1 MTPLMNVQRRV
12 VKLYRQIANSWL
24 SAALVVLV
32 TFAFVTR
39 LLDDFPIQP
48 DGLRSIATVGY
59 FDDSPDLSSLIKR
72 LSTVSQ
78 QHVPGYFLALYA
90 WVQFVEWEPLLLRL
104 LSVYFGII
112 SLALMYRLGRDF
124 VSREAGL
131 FGLVML
137 SSLAF
142 YNYWYL
148 PIRMYTMFV
157 AAELLMLWIYFRV
170 ISRHSHAPRAYI
182 ALLLACLTF
191 LNTQIFSLA
200 IASGLAIFHLLF
212 VPKTRQWLA
221 LTVLGLIVGIVFLP
235 WLSVLLTGTEE
246 IAAGEFG
253 DINVLSPIDLVTTIF
268 SLGMNASIFF
278 LGILVLS
285 FKQVIEGDRVTI
297 ALWLITIVATVFYLA
312 VNLLTGGIDLHR
324 ARYFVTLFPPI
335 ILLLNKGMT
344 NLSRWKTVSFLI
356 LLFWLASGLLYQR
369 RVGSDYFV
377 RSYNTIPIHLI
388 ERHLRNDL
396 RDGDLITG
404 WTDGLNFDYRIK
416 EYGGITD
423 FYFADHAVD
432 IAFQHNYPLGQ
443 LDDAQ
448 ILSLLA
454 DEIGDHE
461 RVWLAYELDNVLR
474 YRDLYKQVLEKAY
487 DLCEQDTS
495 VVGVVLELYQSNGCG

>member
-1 MTPLMNVQRRV
+1 MNVHRRF

-131 FGLVML
+131 VGLVML

-221 LTVLGLIVGIVFLP
+221 LTVVGLIAGIIFLP

-253 DINVLSPIDLVTTIF
+253 DIDVLSPIDLVTTIF
-268 SLGMNASIFF
+268 SLGTNASIFF

-297 ALWLITIVATVFYLA
+297 ALWLITIVATVFYLV
-312 VNLLTGGIDLHR
+312 VNLLTEGIDLHR
-324 ARYFVTLFPPI
+324 ARYFVVLFPPI
-335 ILLLNKGMT
+335 ILLLNKGLT
-344 NLSRWKTVSFLI
+344 NLSRWKIVSFLI

-388 ERHLRNDL
+388 ERHLRNDF

-404 WTDGLNFDYRIK
+404 WTDGLNFDYRIE

-432 IAFQHNYPLGQ
+432 IALKHNYQLGQ
-443 LDDAQ
+443 LGD
-448 ILSLLA
+448 
-454 DEIGDHE
+454 DEIVAILAEDFADQE
-461 RVWLAYELDNVLR
+461 RIWLAYELDNSVR
-474 YRDLYKQVLEKAY
+474 YRDLFQQVLELGYERCKR
-487 DLCEQDTS
+487 DTS